1 MADPFTSIQ
10 WVKDAFR
17 DYYKPRLRRE
27 LKRVPTQEECD
38 QRFWQIYEKLRLTLL
53 VGIQQG
59 VGVQFYEIAQFTLD
73 EFNTFRYRAEAY
85 LRERFGGGNFKLN
98 FYEGD
103 SFIVTVNFKIK
114 GADPKWEP
122 LLPHKAKS

>member
-38 QRFWQIYEKLRLTLL
+38 QRFGQIYEKLRLTLL
-53 VGIQQG
+53 VGIRQG
-59 VGVQFYEIAQFTLD
+59 VSIQFYEIAQFTLD
-73 EFNTFRYRAEAY
+73 EFNTFRDRTEAY

-114 GADPKWEP
+114 DADPKWES
-122 LLPHKAKS
+122 LLPQK